1 MEPAKLM
8 IPQILEEEKKKEQE
22 RAAQKPVVTQPIQ
35 TRFNIPSGSPEEINQ
50 QLQQAQSTQPSQV
63 ERDQPLINQ
72 PPQAEPE
79 YQFQQPVS
87 IPRTN
92 TQTQVSSVVMPPE
105 YDKLAK
111 ERQGLASEAE
121 KGLREGVKIEQAA
134 ATLEQEA
141 IKAKQ
146 EIDES
151 NRIKQEELAAKREA
165 DFKAID
171 DEIKGKADAISKFE
185 FKDYFADK
193 SLFQKAMLGIAAG
206 MGQYSSTVSG
216 GPNTAVTI
224 IQNTIN
230 QDFQKQK
237 ATLDKLQQEFINS
250 KGLRGITQEKY
261 DRLSDDLKVAHA
273 GALSK
278 AGDIIKEKVLVNV
291 KQPEIQQKLNEN
303 VLKLKEQ
310 ANSMALELAEKKK
323 KQVTTQTQTDVV
335 QIGGL
340 DPKKAKDVQDYEKG
354 SEAIK
359 SYQAAK
365 SIAADFKELPDE
377 VALAKFIAGSGG
389 LGQGSFGPEFMNAL
403 KKRGL
408 IDSAGEYIRGKL
420 AGGLDPEFK
429 SELQTALNKQV
440 ARKAKEAQS
449 EIAVVNQMRKQSGM
463 PLLSISEPEQQ
474 PQRGSTIFGRTSK

>member
-1 MEPAKLM
+1 MPGLWNEKAFE
-8 IPQILEEEKKKEQE
+8 EEEKEFKLNQGP
-22 RAAQKPVVTQPIQ
+22 QQP
-35 TRFNIPSGSPEEINQ
+35 P
-50 QLQQAQSTQPSQV
+50 AQPSQV
-63 ERDQPLINQ
+63 EQ
-72 PPQAEPE
+72 PPQAEPLPEPE
-79 YQFQQPVS
+79 YQFQQPVMV
-87 IPRTN
+87 PRTATN

-146 EIDES
+146 EIEET
-151 NRIKQEELAAKREA
+151 NRLKQEDLAAKREA

-171 DEIKGKADAISKFE
+171 DEIKGKADAVSKFE

-193 SLFQKAMLGIAAG
+193 GLFQKAMLGIAAG

-224 IQNTIN
+224 IQNAIN

-237 ATLDKLQQEFINS
+237 ATLDKLQQEYINS

-278 AGDIIKEKVLVNV
+278 AGDIIKEKVIVNV

-323 KQVTTQTQTDVV
+323 KQVTTQTQTQTDVV
-335 QIGGL
+335 QVGGL
-340 DPKKAKDVQDYEKG
+340 DPKKAKEVQDYEKG

-389 LGQGSFGPEFMNAL
+389 LGQGSFGPEFINAM

-408 IDSAGEYIRGKL
+408 VDEAGEYIRGKFS
-420 AGGLDPEFK
+420 GGLDPEFK
-429 SELQTALNKQV
+429 SELQTALNRQV
-440 ARKAKEAQS
+440 VRKAKEAQS

-463 PLLSISEPEQQ
+463 PLLSSSEPEQQ
-474 PQRGSTIFGRTSK
+474 PQRGSTIFGRASK